1 MKKTIPEK
9 KIVICDFCEKE
20 IFTNQRTGDQWGGV
34 RFKIEKKTFL
44 GFFGVDKRMIDLCPD
59 CYKKLTGK
67 CYTSEWGSGTN
78 GT

>member
-9 KIVICDFCEKE
+9 KFVICDFCEKE

-44 GFFGVDKRMIDLCPD
+44 GLFGVNTRMIDLCPD

-67 CYTSEWGSGTN
+67 SYTSEWESGAK
-78 GT
+78 

>member
-9 KIVICDFCEKE
+9 KLVICDFCEKE
-20 IFTNQRTGDQWGGV
+20 IFTNQRTGNQWGGV

-44 GFFGVDKRMIDLCPD
+44 GLFGVNTWMIDLCPD

-67 CYTSEWGSGTN
+67 SYTSEWESGAN